1 MVFVRPLC
9 PVQNTV
15 LLRTLY
21 TAGEGLIDL
30 DVLDSALVLVMLDGK
45 VDSCDRDGLPGEPA
59 DALQTENLVAV
70 IAERLVL

>member
-15 LLRTLY
+15 LLRTLD
-21 TAGEGLIDL
+21 TAGEGLVDL
-30 DVLDSALVLVMLDGK
+30 DELDSALVLVMLDGE